1 MKTFIA
7 ALLLVS
13 IVLTFVLCNMFY
25 ICGKIDEMLA
35 IVETFPTDDAAFEA
49 EYDTLREPMEKL
61 WTVWDSNFNRIAST
75 TGYEN
80 INRADD
86 AIIMLYTSYQNRD
99 GNNFS
104 LACLTFTD
112 SIKRLK
118 ALESFSLQSIF

>member
-7 ALLLVS
+7 SLLLVS
-13 IVLTFVLCNMFY
+13 IVLTFVICNMLY
-25 ICGKIDEMLA
+25 ICGKIDDMLE
-35 IVETFPTDDAAFEA
+35 IIETLPSDSSAFET
-49 EYDTLREPMEKL
+49 EYDTLREPMETL
-61 WTVWDSNFNRIAST
+61 WHIWDSSFNRIAAT
-75 TGYEN
+75 TGYDN

-86 AIIMLYTSYQNRD
+86 AMIMLYTSYQNRD

-104 LACLTFTD
+104 LARLTFSD